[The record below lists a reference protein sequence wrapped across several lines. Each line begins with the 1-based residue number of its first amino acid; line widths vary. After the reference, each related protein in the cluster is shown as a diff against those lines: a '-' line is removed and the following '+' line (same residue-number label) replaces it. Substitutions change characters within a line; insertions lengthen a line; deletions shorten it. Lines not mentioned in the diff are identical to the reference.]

1 MKDLTAK
8 LSRLSADLAEL
19 EQELRRLAPAKGN
32 KPTKKFCDEAVL
44 AEIKNA
50 VDSVRHLLWP
60 HVEEFARQN
69 EGVDTAIQRY
79 RMQRVTEML
88 HDLKDR
94 VAEPAVA
101 AMPEAKSF
109 FASIQEIAT
118 TAVERHLERAAVV
131 PKKRPTAEYTVREL
145 KQLIN

>member
-8 LSRLSADLAEL
+8 LSRLSAELVELERELRAVAPRKHTPPEQICNHELLAE
-19 EQELRRLAPAKGN
+19 
-32 KPTKKFCDEAVL
+32 V
-44 AEIKNA
+44 KNA
-50 VDSVRHLLWP
+50 VDSIRHLLWP
-60 HVEEFARQN
+60 HVEASARRSKGLD
-69 EGVDTAIQRY
+69 EALQRY
-79 RMQRVTEML
+79 RMQRVTDML

-118 TAVERHLERAAVV
+118 TAVEKHLNRPAIV
-131 PKKRPTAEYTVREL
+131 PKKRPTAEYSLAEL
-145 KQLIN
+145 KRFIN